1 MHNSPERDQ
10 IMNKQ
15 HLTRRCRSTKD
26 RLIERAGMVQTVLMD
41 PLMEMAYKRLVEAH
55 TK

>member
-1 MHNSPERDQ
+1 MHNNPEKDQ

-15 HLTRRCRSTKD
+15 HLMKRCRSTKD
-26 RLIERAGMVQTVLMD
+26 RLIERAGGVQMVLMD
-41 PLMEMAYKRLVEAH
+41 HQMEMAYKRSVEAL

>member
-1 MHNSPERDQ
+1 MRNNPEKDQ

-15 HLTRRCRSTKD
+15 HLMKRCRSTKD
-26 RLIERAGMVQTVLMD
+26 RLIERAGMAQMALMD
-41 PLMEMAYKRLVEAH
+41 PQMEMAYKRLVEAL

>member
-1 MHNSPERDQ
+1 MHNNPEKDQ

-15 HLTRRCRSTKD
+15 HLMKRCKSTKD
-26 RLIERAGMVQTVLMD
+26 RLIERAGGVQMVLMD
-41 PLMEMAYKRLVEAH
+41 HRMEMAYRRLVEAL